1 MNIHNILEDEVIL
14 SVNRTFDN
22 LKEVKPDW
30 FTCECEQCRLDTA
43 AYVLNKLSPK
53 YIVSGRGLTHV
64 LSENESQTSIDV
76 DALVM
81 EGLKKVL
88 THARPFHA
96 SGVAYNAKEHGPVF
110 NFPLFIGTICNGL
123 TFEPVNEAI
132 LTLTKDG
139 VPCEMI
145 DHTWTN
151 PTTLT
156 SHTRGTYTF
165 WVKPEPV
172 ENPNETKRCHFKLE
186 IAAEG
191 FERTVYTFDL
201 PLTASKT
208 ALYEPSTINSLK
220 IETLYLFE
228 AELEPDNA

>member
-64 LSENESQTSIDV
+64 LSENESQSSIDV
-76 DALVM
+76 DALIM

-88 THARPFHA
+88 AHARPFHA
-96 SGVAYNAKEHGPVF
+96 SEAADKASGPVF
-110 NFPLFIGTICNGL
+110 NFPLFIGTVCNGL
-123 TFEPVNEAI
+123 TFEPVSDSV
-132 LTLTKDG
+132 LTLSKDG
-139 VPCEMI
+139 IPCEMI

-156 SHTRGTYTF
+156 SHTKGKYTF

-172 ENPNETKRCHFKLE
+172 ESPDETKCFQFKLE
-186 IAAEG
+186 INAEG
-191 FERTVYTFDL
+191 FESTVYTFDL
-201 PLTASKT
+201 TLTASET
-208 ALYEPSTINSLK
+208 AVYEPNTINSLK
-220 IETLYLFE
+220 IENLYLFE
-228 AELEPDNA
+228 ADND

>member
-1 MNIHNILEDEVIL
+1 MNIHNILEDEVIA

-30 FTCECEQCRLDTA
+30 FTCECKQCRLDTA
-43 AYVLNKLSPK
+43 AYVLNRLSPK

-96 SGVAYNAKEHGPVF
+96 SASADKEKETGPVF
-110 NFPLFIGTICNGL
+110 NFPLFIGTICNGI
-123 TFEPVNEAI
+123 TFEPVSNAVI
-132 LTLTKDG
+132 TLSKDG
-139 VPCEMI
+139 VPCKMI
-145 DHTWTN
+145 DHTWAN

-156 SHTRGTYTF
+156 SHTRGKYIF

-172 ENPNETKRCHFKLE
+172 ENPDEIKRFHFKLE
-186 IAAEG
+186 IGAEG
-191 FERTVYTFDL
+191 FEPTVYTFDL

-220 IETLYLFE
+220 IENLYLFE
-228 AELEPDNA
+228 AELEPVND